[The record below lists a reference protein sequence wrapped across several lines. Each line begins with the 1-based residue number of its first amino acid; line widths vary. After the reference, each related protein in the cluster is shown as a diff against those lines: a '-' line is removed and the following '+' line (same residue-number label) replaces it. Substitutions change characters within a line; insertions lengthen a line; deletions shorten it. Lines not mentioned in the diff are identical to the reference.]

1 MLENT
6 SRIAII
12 VIAVCLSFNVL
23 RDLVGMFVGTAT
35 AQTYSVPIIAGCLP
49 TAVACSRTDDPNAIP
64 AVPVVQVRPAQ

>member
-1 MLENT
+1 MLETT

-35 AQTYSVPIIAGCLP
+35 AQTYSVPIVGGCVPGVL
-49 TAVACSRTDDPNAIP
+49 ACSRTDRNAIA
-64 AVPVVQVRPAQ
+64 AVPVVQLPAAQ

>member
-23 RDLVGMFVGTAT
+23 RDLVGMFVGTAPLKHT
-35 AQTYSVPIIAGCLP
+35 AFQSWQGACL
-49 TAVACSRTDDPNAIP
+49 V
-64 AVPVVQVRPAQ
+64 

>member
-35 AQTYSVPIIAGCLP
+35 AQTYSVPIMAGCVP
-49 TAVACSRTDDPNAIP
+49 TAVACSRTDPYAIP
-64 AVPVVQVRPAQ
+64 TVPVVEVRPAQ

>member
-12 VIAVCLSFNVL
+12 VIAVCLSFNAL

-35 AQTYSVPIIAGCLP
+35 AQTYSVPTTAGCLR
-49 TAVACSRTDDPNAIP
+49 AVACSRTDRNFAIA
-64 AVPVVQVRPAQ
+64 AVPVVQVPQAQ